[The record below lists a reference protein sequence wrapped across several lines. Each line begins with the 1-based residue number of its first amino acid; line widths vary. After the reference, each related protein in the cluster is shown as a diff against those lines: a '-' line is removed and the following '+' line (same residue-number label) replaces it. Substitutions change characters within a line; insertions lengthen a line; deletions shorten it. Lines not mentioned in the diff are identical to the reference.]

1 MEHTALVDYNKSKSQ
16 REGVKMHTEKV
27 TQFATLAL
35 NDLKAID
42 LVTIDIREITTIAD
56 TMIICSGRSNR
67 HVKSL
72 AENVITEAKKNQL
85 SYINMEGEREG
96 EWVIADLGDV
106 IVHVMLQ
113 ATREFYNLE
122 SLWEPVLKQRELKQS

>member
-1 MEHTALVDYNKSKSQ
+1 
-16 REGVKMHTEKV
+16 MHTEKV

>member
-1 MEHTALVDYNKSKSQ
+1 MHSEKITQLATHAL
-16 REGVKMHTEKV
+16 T
-27 TQFATLAL
+27 
-35 NDLKAID
+35 DLKAID
-42 LVTIDIREITTIAD
+42 LVTIDIRDITTLAD
-56 TMIICSGRSNR
+56 TMIICTGRSNR

-72 AENVITEAKKNQL
+72 AENVITEAKKNSL
-85 SYINMEGEREG
+85 GYINSEGENEG

-122 SLWEPVLKQRELKQS
+122 DLWEPVLMQREVNQS